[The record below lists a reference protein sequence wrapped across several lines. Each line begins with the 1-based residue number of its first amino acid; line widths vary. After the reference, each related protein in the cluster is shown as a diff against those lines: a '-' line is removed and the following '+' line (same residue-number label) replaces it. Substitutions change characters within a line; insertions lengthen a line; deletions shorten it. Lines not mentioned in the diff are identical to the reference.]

1 VEERTMKLIN
11 GLWKDV
17 CLNEEDKG
25 VELNEKDKA
34 AILILATEVCFFV
47 TNSTDSIE
55 RMIT

>member
-1 VEERTMKLIN
+1 MKLIN